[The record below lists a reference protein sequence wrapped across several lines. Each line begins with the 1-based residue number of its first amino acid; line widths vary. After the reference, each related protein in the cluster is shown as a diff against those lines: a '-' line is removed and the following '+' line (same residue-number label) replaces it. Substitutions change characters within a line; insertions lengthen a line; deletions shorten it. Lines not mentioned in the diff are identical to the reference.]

1 MKQGE
6 AMAERVWRNYLRTK
20 TRNPRFLWQMVFAIL
35 ALGIF
40 GGMIAQLWKANPAEA
55 GEVLAPPSAVVTDF
69 ERLEALA
76 DAGAWSEVWWGLPTV
91 VFHRMSNRGPLVLA
105 SLAGICWL
113 IFCLQAAQVRGWRDF
128 KLWLMLGGVALGGLS
143 VWPTHFF
150 SMWLERRLGL
160 HESEEL
166 VGGIRFFVLGV
177 GLPEESA
184 KLLCF
189 VPLIPLLLLVRGDL
203 IAMMTAG
210 CVGLGFA
217 FVENVSYFHGS
228 LGTDAVGRYLTAN
241 PAHMTLTG
249 LAGLALYRAVRDPKG
264 WGPQALLVFGLVVL
278 AHGLYDATI
287 AIPAFGDLAI
297 LGSIIFAL
305 VVYQFFRELRE
316 LRQTRV
322 EIVSLTATFLAGV
335 SLVTAA
341 TFVYISSLVG
351 FAPACNAMVVQV
363 ISTSLM
369 AYLFLREMPETMV
382 TV

>member
-1 MKQGE
+1 
-6 AMAERVWRNYLRTK
+6 
-20 TRNPRFLWQMVFAIL
+20 MVFAIL
-35 ALGIF
+35 AVGIF
-40 GGMIAQLWKANPAEA
+40 GGMVAPLWQADPAEA
-55 GEVLAPPSAVVTDF
+55 DEVLAPPSEAVAEV
-69 ERLEALA
+69 ERLESLA
-76 DAGAWSEVWWGLPTV
+76 DAGAWGEVWWGLREV
-91 VFHRMSNRGPLVLA
+91 VFHRMSQRGPLVLA

-113 IFCLQAAQVRGWRDF
+113 IFCLQAAQIRGWRDP
-128 KLWLMLGGVALGGLS
+128 KLWIMLGAVMLGGLS

-150 SMWLERRLGL
+150 NMWQERRLGL
-160 HESEEL
+160 VETDEL
-166 VGGIRFFVLGV
+166 VGGVRFFVVGV
-177 GLPEESA
+177 GLREELA

-189 VPLIPLLLLVRGDL
+189 VPLIPLLLLIRGDL
-203 IAMMTAG
+203 TAMMTAG

-228 LGTDAVGRYLTAN
+228 LGKDAVGRYLTAN
-241 PAHMTLTG
+241 PMHMTLTG
-249 LAGLALYRAVRDPKG
+249 LAGLALYRAARDPKG

-278 AHGLYDATI
+278 AHGLYDAAI

-316 LRQTRV
+316 LRSTQV

-351 FAPACNAMVVQV
+351 FAPACDAMVMQV
-363 ISTSLM
+363 VSTSLM

>member
-1 MKQGE
+1 
-6 AMAERVWRNYLRTK
+6 
-20 TRNPRFLWQMVFAIL
+20 MVFAIL

-40 GGMIAQLWKANPAEA
+40 GGMIAQWWNTDSAEA
-55 GEVLAPPSAVVTDF
+55 GEVLAPPSAVVAEV
-69 ERLEALA
+69 ERLESLA
-76 DAGAWSEVWWGLPTV
+76 DAGAWGEVWWGLPSV
-91 VFHRMSNRGPLVLA
+91 AFHRMSNRGPLVLA

-113 IFCLQAAQVRGWRDF
+113 IFCLQAAQVRSWRDP
-128 KLWLMLGGVALGGLS
+128 KVWMMLGGVALGGLS

-160 HESEEL
+160 HETEEL
-166 VGGIRFFVLGV
+166 VGGIRFYVLGV

-189 VPLIPLLLLVRGDL
+189 VPLIPLLLWVRGDL

-217 FVENVSYFHGS
+217 FVEHVGYFHGS
-228 LGTDAVGRYLTAN
+228 VGRDAVGRYLTAN
-241 PAHMTLTG
+241 PLHMTLTG

-287 AIPAFGDLAI
+287 VIPAFGDLAI

-316 LRQTRV
+316 FRPQRV
-322 EIVSLTATFLAGV
+322 EMVSLTATFLAGV

-351 FAPACNAMVVQV
+351 FAPACDAMVTQV

>member
-1 MKQGE
+1 
-6 AMAERVWRNYLRTK
+6 MAERVWRNYLRMK

-40 GGMIAQLWKANPAEA
+40 GGMVATLWQADPAEA
-55 GEVLAPPSAVVTDF
+55 SEVLAPPSAVVTDF
-69 ERLEALA
+69 ERLESLA
-76 DAGAWSEVWWGLPTV
+76 DAGAWGEVWWGLPTV

-113 IFCLQAAQVRGWRDF
+113 IFCVQAAQVRGWRDP
-128 KLWLMLGGVALGGLS
+128 KLWMMLGAVALGGLS
-143 VWPTHFF
+143 VWPTHFLNL
-150 SMWLERRLGL
+150 WQERRLGL
-160 HESEEL
+160 VETDEL
-166 VGGIRFFVLGV
+166 IGGIRFFVAGV
-177 GLPEESA
+177 GLREELA

-189 VPLIPLLLLVRGDL
+189 VPLIPLLLWVRGDL

-217 FVENVSYFHGS
+217 FVENVGYFHGS
-228 LGTDAVGRYLTAN
+228 VGKDAVGRYLTAN
-241 PAHMTLTG
+241 PLHMTLTG
-249 LAGLALYRAVRDPKG
+249 LAGLALYRAARDPKG

-287 AIPAFGDLAI
+287 VIPAFGDLAI

-316 LRQTRV
+316 LRPKRV
-322 EIVSLTATFLAGV
+322 EVVGLTATFLAGV

-341 TFVYISSLVG
+341 TFIYISSLVG
-351 FAPACNAMVVQV
+351 FGQACNAMVMQV

>member
-1 MKQGE
+1 
-6 AMAERVWRNYLRTK
+6 MAERVWRNYLRTK
-20 TRNPRFLWQMVFAIL
+20 TRNPRFLWRMVIAIL

-40 GGMIAQLWKANPAEA
+40 GGMIAQLWRFDPEDA
-55 GEVLAPPSAVVTDF
+55 GEMLAPPSEAVAAV
-69 ERLEALA
+69 ERLESLA
-76 DAGAWSEVWWGLPTV
+76 DAGAWGDVWWGLREV
-91 VFHRMSNRGPLVLA
+91 VFQRMSHRGPLVLA
-105 SLAGICWL
+105 ALAGICWL
-113 IFCLQAAQVRGWRDF
+113 IFCLQAAQVRGWRDSR
-128 KLWLMLGGVALGGLS
+128 LWLMLAAVALGGLS

-160 HESEEL
+160 HETEDL

-189 VPLIPLLLLVRGDL
+189 VPLIPLLLWVRGDL

-264 WGPQALLVFGLVVL
+264 WGPQALLVFGLMVL

-287 AIPAFGDLAI
+287 VIPAFGDLAI

-316 LRQTRV
+316 LRPKRV
-322 EIVSLTATFLAGV
+322 EVVSLTATFLAGV

-351 FAPACNAMVVQV
+351 FGPACDAMVMQV
-363 ISTSLM
+363 VSTSLM